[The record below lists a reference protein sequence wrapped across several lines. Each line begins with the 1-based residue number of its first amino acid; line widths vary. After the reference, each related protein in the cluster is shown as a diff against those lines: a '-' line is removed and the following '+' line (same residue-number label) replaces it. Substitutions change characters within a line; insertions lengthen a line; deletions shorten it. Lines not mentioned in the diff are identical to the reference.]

1 MSAPSRPGPNELRS
15 TWPQRAWTLAGTA
28 AIISSFLTCIRLLAA
43 SGSTTELLAAAA
55 AAFAAY
61 SLADLATGVYHW
73 FIDNYGDA
81 STPVFGPQIAAFQGH
96 HRYPSTIT
104 LRELCNNLHSLA
116 RAVVLVLIPVDA
128 ALSALDAP
136 AAAHAF
142 FCAFAAFFLLS
153 QQFHAWAHEKRRRL
167 PPGVEALQAAGV
179 LVSRAQ
185 HAAHHRQPYNT
196 NYCIVS
202 GMWNGVLDKYK
213 VFKAMEMVVFLRT
226 GVRPRSWNETHAS
239 WKEDTGAEATA
250 AAGGGDGLF
259 VADGEHQL

>member
-104 LRELCNNLHSLA
+104 LRELCNNLHALA

-128 ALSALDAP
+128 ALSARDAP

-153 QQFHAWAHEKRRRL
+153 QQFHAWAHERRRRL

-185 HAAHHRQPYNT
+185 HAAHHRQPYWISIRCSRPWRWSSSSAPASARGRGT
-196 NYCIVS
+196 KQTRRGRKTPVPKPPPPP
-202 GMWNGVLDKYK
+202 V
-213 VFKAMEMVVFLRT
+213 VVMVYLLQT
-226 GVRPRSWNETHAS
+226 AS
-239 WKEDTGAEATA
+239 ISSD
-250 AAGGGDGLF
+250 
-259 VADGEHQL
+259 